1 MNKYQWKLKDVLMIA
16 IAAVLFGVVYLGCTY
31 AGGFLYGILAP
42 LGMGSL
48 GYEPFYGIYFMA
60 AAFGIY
66 VMRKPGTGLIAEVL
80 AAVIECLLGN
90 FFGPIIILSG
100 IVQGLGFEAIIALK
114 RYKKFDKVTMIEG
127 AILCSIFTLIYN
139 LIVSGYNKIAL
150 PILLLMLG
158 VRIISAIIF
167 DGLITPILADGLAKA
182 GVLKGYAIS
191 DSIKQDLE
199 DWWKALS

>member
-1 MNKYQWKLKDVLMIA
+1 MEKFQWKLKDVLMIA
-16 IAAVLFGVVYLGCTY
+16 ISAVLFGVVYLGCTY
-31 AGGFLYGILAP
+31 AGGFLYGLLSP

-100 IVQGLGFEAIIALK
+100 IIQGLGFEAIIALK
-114 RYKKFDKVTMIEG
+114 RYKKFDKVTMMEG
-127 AILCSIFTLIYN
+127 AVLCSIFTLLYN
-139 LIVSGYNKIAL
+139 LVVSGYSKIAL
-150 PILLLMLG
+150 PILLLMLV

-167 DGLITPILADGLAKA
+167 DGIITPILADGLAKA

-191 DSIKQDLE
+191 DTIKQDLE
-199 DWWKALS
+199 D

>member
-1 MNKYQWKLKDVLMIA
+1 MEKFQWKLKDVLLIA
-16 IAAVLFGVVYLGCTY
+16 ISAVLFGIVYLGCTY
-31 AGGFLYGILAP
+31 AGGFLFGLLSPA
-42 LGMGSL
+42 GMGSL

-100 IVQGLGFEAIIALK
+100 IIQGLGFEAIIALK
-114 RYKKFDKVTMIEG
+114 RYKKFDRVTMIEG
-127 AILCSIFTLIYN
+127 AILCSVFTLLYN
-139 LIVSGYNKIAL
+139 LVVSGYSKIAL
-150 PILLLMLG
+150 PVLLLMLA

-167 DGLITPILADGLAKA
+167 DAFITPVLADGLAKA
-182 GVLKGYAIS
+182 GVLKGYAIADTVS
-191 DSIKQDLE
+191 DNMDE
-199 DWWKALS
+199 

>member
-42 LGMGSL
+42 LGMGSI

-114 RYKKFDKVTMIEG
+114 RYKKFDKITMIEG

-199 DWWKALS
+199 D

>member
-1 MNKYQWKLKDVLMIA
+1 MEKFQWKLKDVLLIA
-16 IAAVLFGVVYLGCTY
+16 ISAVLFGIVYLGCTY
-31 AGGFLYGILAP
+31 AGGFLFGLLSP
-42 LGMGSL
+42 VGMGSL

-100 IVQGLGFEAIIALK
+100 IIQGLGFEAIIALK
-114 RYKKFDKVTMIEG
+114 RYKKFDRVTMIEG
-127 AILCSIFTLIYN
+127 AILCSVFTLLYN
-139 LIVSGYNKIAL
+139 LVVSGYSKIAL
-150 PILLLMLG
+150 PVLLLMLA

-167 DGLITPILADGLAKA
+167 DAFITPVLADGLAKA
-182 GVLKGYAIS
+182 GVLKGYAIADTVS
-191 DSIKQDLE
+191 DNLDE
-199 DWWKALS
+199 